1 MYIMYIKYFHNKK
14 ETPYNV
20 FLFSISKTVTFP
32 FQLNN
37 PFRFDKIPIFFP

>member
-1 MYIMYIKYFHNKK
+1 MYIKYFHNKK

-32 FQLNN
+32 QATSEFQKPSLS
-37 PFRFDKIPIFFP
+37 K